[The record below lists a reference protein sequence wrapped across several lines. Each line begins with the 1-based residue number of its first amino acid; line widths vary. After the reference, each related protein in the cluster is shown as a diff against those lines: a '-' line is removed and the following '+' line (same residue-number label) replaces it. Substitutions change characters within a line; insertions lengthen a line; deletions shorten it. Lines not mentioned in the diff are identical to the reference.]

1 MRRSWSFERL
11 PRAAVA
17 GPTPA
22 TQSDRSHQ
30 GIVWSVIGAGAG
42 SRGVGIAAVAVL
54 FLSEPFWYATLGQAT
69 PSDLPSLAALLAAL
83 ACELSRPKRGVAP
96 LVLLSL
102 AGLWRPE
109 PWLIAALYWVWV
121 ARGRPLSS
129 KLGLGAIALS
139 APALWMVCDLAM

>member
-30 GIVWSVIGAGAG
+30 GIVWSVIGAGAL
-42 SRGVGIAAVAVL
+42 AVVVL
-54 FLSEPFWYATLGQAT
+54 FRSEPFWYATLGQAT

-139 APALWMVCDLAM
+139 APALWMVCDLAMTGN